1 MQDINL
7 QIENFKH
14 KIISDLNAANLPAAV
29 IYYVVSDVY
38 KNIEKEYF
46 NLIEN
51 LQSQP
56 QTDSTSQNNED

>member
-7 QIENFKH
+7 QIEGLKRR
-14 KIISDLNAANLPAAV
+14 IIDDVNKANLPAAV
-29 IYYVVSDVY
+29 IYYVISDVY

-51 LQSQP
+51 LSTQP
-56 QTDSTSQNNED
+56 QVDNTTENED